1 VCIFAKNNRMSQV
14 VIKVNTRTKAGK
26 HLLETARIM
35 AEKYEG
41 IEFEDEVNEDELLKK
56 MVRNRKKDVLS
67 YNEKKSFLD
76 DLNSVAEP

>member
-1 VCIFAKNNRMSQV
+1 MSKV
-14 VIKVNTRTKAGK
+14 VIRVNTRTKAGK

-41 IEFEDEVNEDELLKK
+41 IEFEEEEKEAELLKK
-56 MVRNRKKDVLS
+56 MVRNRKHDLLT
-67 YNEKKSFLD
+67 YEEKKSFLD